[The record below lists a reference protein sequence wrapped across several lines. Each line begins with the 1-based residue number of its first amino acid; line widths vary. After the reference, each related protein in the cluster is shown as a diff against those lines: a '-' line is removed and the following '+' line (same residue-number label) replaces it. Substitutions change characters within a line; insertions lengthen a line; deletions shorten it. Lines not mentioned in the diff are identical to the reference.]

1 MITSMTGFAALT
13 RDDERATVSVTV
25 RAVNH
30 RFLDVQ
36 LRLPQSLADRE
47 ARIRSLVQQ
56 AVARGRIE
64 LGVSV
69 QLRQAAVPH
78 VELNEPFVTALE
90 QALERA
96 RLRGVVAGH
105 LTPGDLL
112 RLPQAISIR
121 EQPVTPDSG
130 LSEAI
135 GDLVDQAVQ
144 GALSE
149 LGRMRVHE
157 GQELQRDLD
166 TRKQG
171 MAKLIERIA
180 AAAAAGQQSLQD
192 RLAQRVSELTSDL
205 PLDRAAVAQ
214 EIVRLVSRSDISEE
228 ITRFRAHVVHWS
240 ALTDAS
246 EPCGRKLDFLLQEMN
261 REINTIGSKA
271 DGNAVS
277 ELVVT
282 AKAELEKMREQVQN
296 VE

>member
-13 RDDERATVSVTV
+13 REDERATVSVTV

-47 ARIRSLVQQ
+47 ARIRALVQQ

-90 QALERA
+90 AALERA

-112 RLPQAISIR
+112 RLPHAITIR
-121 EQPVTPDSG
+121 EQPAMPDAG
-130 LSEAI
+130 ATEAI
-135 GDLVDQAVQ
+135 AQAVDQAVQ
-144 GALSE
+144 EALAE
-149 LGRMRVHE
+149 LGRMRIHE
-157 GQELQRDLD
+157 GEQLKRDLD
-166 TRKQG
+166 ARKQG
-171 MAKLIERIA
+171 MADLIERIA
-180 AAAAAGQQSLQD
+180 TAAAAGQQSLQE
-192 RLAQRVSELTSDL
+192 RLALRVSELTSDL
-205 PLDRAAVAQ
+205 PLDRASVAQ

-228 ITRFRAHVVHWS
+228 ITRFRAHVVHWA
-240 ALTDAS
+240 ALTDAP

-271 DGNAVS
+271 DGNAAS

>member
-13 RDDERATVSVTV
+13 REDERATVSVTV

-47 ARIRSLVQQ
+47 ARIRALVQQ

-78 VELNEPFVTALE
+78 VELNEAFVAALE
-90 QALERA
+90 AALERA
-96 RLRGVVAGH
+96 RLRGVIAGH

-112 RLPQAISIR
+112 RLPHAITIR
-121 EQPVTPDSG
+121 DQPAVPDSG
-130 LSEAI
+130 SSEAI
-135 GDLVDQAVQ
+135 AQAVDQAVQ
-144 GALSE
+144 EALAE

-157 GQELQRDLD
+157 GRQLQRDLD
-166 TRKQG
+166 ARRHT
-171 MAKLIERIA
+171 MAELIERIA
-180 AAAAAGQQSLQD
+180 AAAAAGQQSLHD
-192 RLAQRVSELTSDL
+192 RLALRVSELTSDL
-205 PLDRAAVAQ
+205 PLDRASVAQ

-240 ALTDAS
+240 ALTDAP

-271 DGNAVS
+271 EGPRATETVIA
-277 ELVVT
+277 
-282 AKAELEKMREQVQN
+282 AKAELERLREQVQN

>member
-13 RDDERATVSVTV
+13 REDERATVSVTV

-36 LRLPQSLADRE
+36 LRLPHSLADRE
-47 ARIRSLVQQ
+47 ARLRALVQQ
-56 AVARGRIE
+56 SIARGRVE

-90 QALERA
+90 AALERA

-112 RLPQAISIR
+112 RLPHAITIR
-121 EQPVTPDSG
+121 EQPAVPESG
-130 LSEAI
+130 AGEAVAQA
-135 GDLVDQAVQ
+135 VDQAVQ
-144 GALSE
+144 DALTE

-157 GQELQRDLD
+157 GQHLQRDLD
-166 TRKQG
+166 TRKQV
-171 MAKLIERIA
+171 MADLIERIA
-180 AAAAAGQQSLQD
+180 VAAASGQQSLQD
-192 RLAQRVSELTSDL
+192 RLAARVAELTSDL
-205 PLDRAAVAQ
+205 PVDRASVAQ

-228 ITRFRAHVVHWS
+228 ITRFRAHVVHWA
-240 ALTDAS
+240 ALTDAP

-271 DGNAVS
+271 DGSAAS
-277 ELVVT
+277 ELVVA

>member
-13 RDDERATVSVTV
+13 REDERATVSVTV

-30 RFLDVQ
+30 RYLDIQ

-47 ARIRSLVQQ
+47 ARLRALVQQ
-56 AVARGRIE
+56 AIARGRIE

-78 VELNEPFVTALE
+78 VELNEAFVTALE
-90 QALERA
+90 AALERA
-96 RLRGVVAGH
+96 RLRGVIAGH

-112 RLPQAISIR
+112 RLPHAITIR
-121 EQPVTPDSG
+121 EQPSVPDAG
-130 LSEAI
+130 AGEAI
-135 GDLVDQAVQ
+135 AQAVDQAVQ
-144 GALSE
+144 GALAE
-149 LGRMRVHE
+149 LGRMRIHE
-157 GQELQRDLD
+157 GQQLQRDLD
-166 TRKQG
+166 ARRQG
-171 MAKLIERIA
+171 MADLIERIT
-180 AAAAAGQQSLQD
+180 AAAAAGQQSLQE
-192 RLAQRVSELTSDL
+192 RLALRVSELTSDL
-205 PLDRAAVAQ
+205 SIDRASVAQ

-228 ITRFRAHVVHWS
+228 ITRFRAHVGHWS
-240 ALTDAS
+240 ALTDAP

>member
-13 RDDERATVSVTV
+13 REDERATVSVTV

-47 ARIRSLVQQ
+47 ARIRALVQQ

-69 QLRQAAVPH
+69 QLRQASVPH
-78 VELNEPFVTALE
+78 VELNEAFVTALE
-90 QALERA
+90 AALERA
-96 RLRGVVAGH
+96 RLRGVIAGH

-112 RLPQAISIR
+112 RLPHAITIR
-121 EQPVTPDSG
+121 EQPAVADPGT
-130 LSEAI
+130 SEAVAQA
-135 GDLVDQAVQ
+135 VDQAVQ
-144 GALSE
+144 EALIE

-157 GQELQRDLD
+157 GQQLQRDLD
-166 TRKQG
+166 ARRQA
-171 MAKLIERIA
+171 MAELIDRIA
-180 AAAAAGQQSLQD
+180 AAAAAGQPRLQE
-192 RLAQRVSELTSDL
+192 RVALRVAELTSDL
-205 PLDRAAVAQ
+205 GLDRGSVAQ

-240 ALTDAS
+240 ALTDAP

-271 DGNAVS
+271 DGNAAS

>member
-13 RDDERATVSVTV
+13 REDERATVSVTV

-47 ARIRSLVQQ
+47 ARIRALVQQ

-90 QALERA
+90 AALERA

-112 RLPQAISIR
+112 RLPHAITIR
-121 EQPVTPDSG
+121 EQPAMPDAG
-130 LSEAI
+130 ATEAI
-135 GDLVDQAVQ
+135 AQAVDQAVQ
-144 GALSE
+144 EALAE

-157 GQELQRDLD
+157 GQQLKRDLD
-166 TRKQG
+166 ARKQG
-171 MAKLIERIA
+171 MADLIERIA
-180 AAAAAGQQSLQD
+180 TAAAAGQQSLQE
-192 RLAQRVSELTSDL
+192 RLALRVSELTSDL
-205 PLDRAAVAQ
+205 PLDRASVAQ

-228 ITRFRAHVVHWS
+228 ITRFRAHVVHWA
-240 ALTDAS
+240 ALTDAP

-271 DGNAVS
+271 DGNAAS

>member
-13 RDDERATVSVTV
+13 REDERATVSVTV

-47 ARIRSLVQQ
+47 ARIRALVQQ

-78 VELNEPFVTALE
+78 VELNEAFVTALE
-90 QALERA
+90 AALERA
-96 RLRGVVAGH
+96 RLRGVIAGH

-112 RLPQAISIR
+112 RLPHAITIR
-121 EQPVTPDSG
+121 EQPAVPDSG
-130 LSEAI
+130 SSEAI
-135 GDLVDQAVQ
+135 AQAVDQAVQ
-144 GALSE
+144 DALAE
-149 LGRMRVHE
+149 LRRMRVHE
-157 GQELQRDLD
+157 GQQLQRDLD
-166 TRKQG
+166 ARRHA
-171 MAKLIERIA
+171 MAELIERIA
-180 AAAAAGQQSLQD
+180 AAAAAGQQSLHD
-192 RLAQRVSELTSDL
+192 RLALRVSELTSDL
-205 PLDRAAVAQ
+205 PLDRASVAQ

-240 ALTDAS
+240 ALTDAP

-271 DGNAVS
+271 DGNAAS

>member
-13 RDDERATVSVTV
+13 REDEAATVSVTV

-36 LRLPQSLADRE
+36 VRLPQSLADRE
-47 ARIRSLVQQ
+47 ARLRALIQQ
-56 AVARGRIE
+56 TIARGRVE

-69 QLRQAAVPH
+69 QLRQAAVPT
-78 VELNEPFVTALE
+78 VELNEPFVVALE
-90 QALERA
+90 TTLERA

-112 RLPQAISIR
+112 RLPHAITIR
-121 EQPVTPDSG
+121 EQPAVAPEQAAHG
-130 LSEAI
+130 LGA
-135 GDLVDQAVQ
+135 LVDQAVEA
-144 GALSE
+144 ALGE

-157 GQELQRDLD
+157 GDQLRRDLD
-166 TRKQG
+166 SRREGLG
-171 MAKLIERIA
+171 MLITRIA
-180 AAAAAGQQSLQD
+180 ESGAAGQQALEA
-192 RLAQRVSELTSDL
+192 RLAARVAELTGDL

-214 EIVRLVSRSDISEE
+214 EIVRFVARSDISEE
-228 ITRFRAHVVHWS
+228 ITRFRAHLVHWAS
-240 ALTDAS
+240 LSDAP

-271 DGNAVS
+271 DGTGVS
-277 ELVVT
+277 ELVVS
-282 AKAELEKMREQVQN
+282 AKAELERMREQVQN

>member
-13 RDDERATVSVTV
+13 REDERATVSVTV

-47 ARIRSLVQQ
+47 ARIRAFVQQ

-78 VELNEPFVTALE
+78 VELNEAFVTALE
-90 QALERA
+90 AALERA
-96 RLRGVVAGH
+96 RLRGVIAGH

-112 RLPQAISIR
+112 RLPHAITIR
-121 EQPVTPDSG
+121 DQPAVPDAG
-130 LSEAI
+130 TGEAVA
-135 GDLVDQAVQ
+135 LAVDQAVQ
-144 GALSE
+144 EALSE

-157 GQELQRDLD
+157 GQQLQRDLD
-166 TRKQG
+166 ARRQG
-171 MAKLIERIA
+171 MADLIERIA
-180 AAAAAGQQSLQD
+180 AAAAAGQQSLQE
-192 RLAQRVSELTSDL
+192 RLALRVSELTSDL
-205 PLDRAAVAQ
+205 PLDRASVAQ

-228 ITRFRAHVVHWS
+228 ITRFRAHVVHWA
-240 ALTDAS
+240 ALTDAP

-271 DGNAVS
+271 DGNAAS
-277 ELVVT
+277 ELVVK

>member
-13 RDDERATVSVTV
+13 REDERATVSVTV

-47 ARIRSLVQQ
+47 GRIRALVQQ
-56 AVARGRIE
+56 VVARGRIE

-78 VELNEPFVTALE
+78 VELNEAFVTALE
-90 QALERA
+90 AALERA

-112 RLPQAISIR
+112 RLPHAIMIR
-121 EQPVTPDSG
+121 EQPALPDSG
-130 LSEAI
+130 AAENIAQA
-135 GDLVDQAVQ
+135 VDQAVQ
-144 GALSE
+144 DALAE
-149 LGRMRVHE
+149 LERMRVHE
-157 GQELQRDLD
+157 GRQLQRDLD
-166 TRKQG
+166 ARNQA
-171 MAKLIERIA
+171 MAELIDRIA
-180 AAAAAGQQSLQD
+180 AAAAAGQQSLQE
-192 RLAQRVSELTSDL
+192 RLAARVAELTTDL
-205 PLDRAAVAQ
+205 PLDRASVAQ
-214 EIVRLVSRSDISEE
+214 EVVRLVSRSDISEE
-228 ITRFRAHVVHWS
+228 ITRFRAHVVHWT
-240 ALTDAS
+240 ALTGAP

-271 DGNAVS
+271 DGNAAS
-277 ELVVT
+277 QLVVT

>member
-1 MITSMTGFAALT
+1 MTGFAALT
-13 RDDERATVSVTV
+13 REDDRATVSVTV

-36 LRLPQSLADRE
+36 VRLPQSLADRE
-47 ARIRSLVQQ
+47 ARVRALVQQ
-56 AVARGRIE
+56 AVARGRVEI
-64 LGVSV
+64 GVSL
-69 QLRQAAVPH
+69 QLRQAAVPS
-78 VELNEPFVTALE
+78 VELNEGFVAALE
-90 QALERA
+90 GALERA

-112 RLPQAISIR
+112 RLPHAITIR
-121 EQPVTPDSG
+121 EQPPAAD
-130 LSEAI
+130 EAT
-135 GDLVDQAVQ
+135 GEALARAVDQAVQ
-144 GALSE
+144 DALAE

-157 GQELQRDLD
+157 GEQLRRDLD
-166 TRKQG
+166 GRKDG
-171 MAKLIERIA
+171 LADLIERIA
-180 AAAAAGQQSLQD
+180 AAAAAGQQGLQERLSL
-192 RLAQRVSELTSDL
+192 RVAELTPDL

-228 ITRFRAHVVHWS
+228 ITRFRAHLAHWT
-240 ALTDAS
+240 ALTGAA

-271 DGNAVS
+271 DGNTVS

>member
-13 RDDERATVSVTV
+13 REDERATVSVTV

-30 RFLDVQ
+30 RFLDIQ

-47 ARIRSLVQQ
+47 ARIRALVQQ

-78 VELNEPFVTALE
+78 VELNEAFVTALE
-90 QALERA
+90 SALERA
-96 RLRGVVAGH
+96 RLRGVIAGH
-105 LTPGDLL
+105 LSPGDLL
-112 RLPQAISIR
+112 RLPHAITIR
-121 EQPVTPDSG
+121 DQPVVPDAG
-130 LSEAI
+130 TGEAVA
-135 GDLVDQAVQ
+135 LAVDQAVQ
-144 GALSE
+144 DALAE

-157 GQELQRDLD
+157 GQQLQRDLD
-166 TRKQG
+166 ARRQA
-171 MAKLIERIA
+171 MADLIERIA
-180 AAAAAGQQSLQD
+180 AAAAAGKQSLQE
-192 RLAQRVSELTSDL
+192 RLALRVSELTSDL
-205 PLDRAAVAQ
+205 PLDRASVAQ
-214 EIVRLVSRSDISEE
+214 EIVRFVSRSDISEE
-228 ITRFRAHVVHWS
+228 ITRFRAHVLHWS
-240 ALTDAS
+240 ALTDAP

-271 DGNAVS
+271 DGNTAS

>member
-13 RDDERATVSVTV
+13 REDERATVSVTV

-47 ARIRSLVQQ
+47 ARIRALVQQ

-90 QALERA
+90 SALERA
-96 RLRGVVAGH
+96 RLRGIVAGH

-112 RLPQAISIR
+112 RLPHAITIR

-130 LSEAI
+130 ASEAI
-135 GDLVDQAVQ
+135 AGLVDQAVQ
-144 GALSE
+144 DALAE

-157 GQELQRDLD
+157 GHQLQRDLD
-166 TRKQG
+166 ARKQA
-171 MAKLIERIA
+171 MAELIERIA
-180 AAAAAGQQSLQD
+180 VAAAAGQQSLQE
-192 RLAQRVSELTSDL
+192 RLALRVSELTSDL
-205 PLDRAAVAQ
+205 PLDRASVAQ

-240 ALTDAS
+240 ALTEAP

-271 DGNAVS
+271 DGNAAS

>member
-36 LRLPQSLADRE
+36 VRLPQVLADRE
-47 ARIRSLVQQ
+47 ARIRALVQHS
-56 AVARGRIE
+56 VARGRVEI
-64 LGVSV
+64 GVSV
-69 QLRQAAVPH
+69 QMRQAAVPQ
-78 VELNEPFVTALE
+78 VELNEGFVTALE
-90 QALERA
+90 GALERA

-112 RLPQAISIR
+112 RLPHAITIRDQPAAPEAGAAEQLAQA
-121 EQPVTPDSG
+121 
-130 LSEAI
+130 
-135 GDLVDQAVQ
+135 VDQAVQ
-144 GALSE
+144 DALTE

-157 GQELQRDLD
+157 GDQLKRDLD
-166 TRKQG
+166 ARKLG
-171 MAKLIERIA
+171 LADLIERVA
-180 AAAAAGQQSLQD
+180 AAAAAGQQALHD
-192 RLAQRVSELTSDL
+192 RLAARVGELTGDL
-205 PLDRAAVAQ
+205 ALDRAAVAQ
-214 EIVRLVSRSDISEE
+214 EIVRLVGRSDISEE
-228 ITRFRAHVVHWS
+228 ITRFRAHLVHWT
-240 ALTDAS
+240 ALTDAA

>member
-1 MITSMTGFAALT
+1 
-13 RDDERATVSVTV
+13 V

-47 ARIRSLVQQ
+47 ARIRALVQQ

-64 LGVSV
+64 LGVTV

-78 VELNEPFVTALE
+78 VELNEAFVAALE
-90 QALERA
+90 AALERA

-112 RLPQAISIR
+112 RLPHAITIR
-121 EQPVTPDSG
+121 EQPAVPDAG
-130 LSEAI
+130 AAEAI
-135 GDLVDQAVQ
+135 AQAVDQAVQ
-144 GALSE
+144 DALAE

-157 GQELQRDLD
+157 GQQLQRDLD
-166 TRKQG
+166 ARKQA
-171 MAKLIERIA
+171 MAELIERIA
-180 AAAAAGQQSLQD
+180 AAAAAGQQSLQE
-192 RLAQRVSELTSDL
+192 RLAVRVAELTSDL
-205 PLDRAAVAQ
+205 PLDRASVAQ

-228 ITRFRAHVVHWS
+228 ITRFRAHVVHWA
-240 ALTDAS
+240 ALTEAP

-271 DGNAVS
+271 DGNAAS

>member
-13 RDDERATVSVTV
+13 REDPRATVSVTV

-47 ARIRSLVQQ
+47 PRLRALVQQ
-56 AVARGRIE
+56 AVARGRVE

-69 QLRQAAVPH
+69 QLRQAAVPQ
-78 VELNEPFVTALE
+78 VDLNEPFVAALE
-90 QALERA
+90 AALERA

-112 RLPQAISIR
+112 RLPHAITIR
-121 EQPVTPDSG
+121 EQPAVPDEG
-130 LSEAI
+130 AGEAVAA
-135 GDLVDQAVQ
+135 LVDQTVVD
-144 GALSE
+144 ALDE
-149 LGRMRVHE
+149 LGRMRTHE
-157 GQELQRDLD
+157 GQHLQRDLD
-166 TRKQG
+166 GRRQG
-171 MAKLIERIA
+171 LAELIERIA
-180 AAAAAGQQSLQD
+180 GAAAQGQQGLQN
-192 RLAQRVSELTSDL
+192 RLAARVAELTGEL
-205 PLDRAAVAQ
+205 PLDRGAVAQ

-228 ITRFRAHVVHWS
+228 VTRFRAHLGHWS
-240 ALTDAS
+240 SLTAS
-246 EPCGRKLDFLLQEMN
+246 PEPCGRKLDFLLQEMN

-282 AKAELEKMREQVQN
+282 AKAELERMREQVQN

>member
-13 RDDERATVSVTV
+13 REDERATVSVTV

-47 ARIRSLVQQ
+47 ARIRALVQQ

-69 QLRQAAVPH
+69 QLRQASVPH
-78 VELNEPFVTALE
+78 VELNEAFVTALE
-90 QALERA
+90 AALERA
-96 RLRGVVAGH
+96 RLRGVIAGH

-112 RLPQAISIR
+112 RLPHAITIR
-121 EQPVTPDSG
+121 EQPAIADPGTG
-130 LSEAI
+130 EAVAQA
-135 GDLVDQAVQ
+135 VDQAVQ
-144 GALSE
+144 EALVE

-157 GQELQRDLD
+157 GQQLQRDLD
-166 TRKQG
+166 ARRQA
-171 MAKLIERIA
+171 MAELIERIA
-180 AAAAAGQQSLQD
+180 AAAAAGQHSLQE
-192 RLAQRVSELTSDL
+192 RLALRVAELTSDL
-205 PLDRAAVAQ
+205 GLDRGSVAQ

-240 ALTDAS
+240 ALTDAP

-271 DGNAVS
+271 DGNAAS

>member
-13 RDDERATVSVTV
+13 REDERATVSVTV

-47 ARIRSLVQQ
+47 TRIRALVQQ

-69 QLRQAAVPH
+69 QPRQAAVPH
-78 VELNEPFVTALE
+78 VELNEAFVTALE
-90 QALERA
+90 AALERA
-96 RLRGVVAGH
+96 RLRGVIAGH

-112 RLPQAISIR
+112 RLPHAISIR
-121 EQPVTPDSG
+121 EQPAVPDAG
-130 LSEAI
+130 ISEAI
-135 GDLVDQAVQ
+135 GHAVDQAVQ
-144 GALSE
+144 DALTE

-157 GQELQRDLD
+157 GQQLQRDLD
-166 TRKQG
+166 ARRQA
-171 MAKLIERIA
+171 MAELIERIA
-180 AAAAAGQQSLQD
+180 AAAAAGQQSLQE
-192 RLAQRVSELTSDL
+192 RLALRVSELTSDL
-205 PLDRAAVAQ
+205 PLDRALVAQ

-228 ITRFRAHVVHWS
+228 ITRFRAHVVHWT
-240 ALTDAS
+240 ALTDAP

-271 DGNAVS
+271 DGNAAS

>member
-1 MITSMTGFAALT
+1 
-13 RDDERATVSVTV
+13 VSVTV

-192 RLAQRVSELTSDL
+192 RLALRVSELTSDL

>member
-13 RDDERATVSVTV
+13 RDDERATISVTV

-36 LRLPQSLADRE
+36 VRLPQTLADRE
-47 ARIRSLVQQ
+47 ARVRALVQQ
-56 AVARGRIE
+56 TVARGRVEI
-64 LGVSV
+64 GVSV
-69 QLRQAAVPH
+69 QMRQAAVPS
-78 VELNEPFVTALE
+78 VELNEGFVTALE
-90 QALERA
+90 GALERA

-112 RLPQAISIR
+112 RLPHAITIR
-121 EQPVTPDSG
+121 DQPPAA
-130 LSEAI
+130 EA
-135 GDLVDQAVQ
+135 GAGEVLAQAVDHAVQ
-144 GALSE
+144 EALAE

-157 GQELQRDLD
+157 GEQLRRDLD
-166 TRKQG
+166 GRREG
-171 MAKLIERIA
+171 LARLIERIA
-180 AAAAAGQQSLQD
+180 DAAAAGQQGLQD
-192 RLAQRVSELTSDL
+192 RLSLRVAELTTDL
-205 PLDRAAVAQ
+205 PLDRASVAQ
-214 EIVRLVSRSDISEE
+214 EIVRLVGRSDISEE
-228 ITRFRAHVVHWS
+228 ITRFRAHLVHWT
-240 ALTDAS
+240 ALTDAA

-271 DGNAVS
+271 DGNTVS